1 MATSN
6 KSKAPTAPA
15 GTTPTP
21 APSDEKKTDDPERL
35 EVFKAFVME
44 FAKESDRACVILG
57 AARLDIL
64 LKQLITAVLLPST
77 SSSDEL
83 LDGDSPLGTFSARI
97 QMSYRLGLLDAEFT
111 RALNLIRR
119 IRNEFAHEASSV
131 SLAHASHRDRIKQ
144 LIAPLKDIKIFGTF
158 REMDLLKPHEGSA
171 RDFRAILAFLCARLE
186 GAVHRAAPVKS
197 ERTCALVAKKWLE
210 KPSSDG

>member
-1 MATSN
+1 MN
-6 KSKAPTAPA
+6 
-15 GTTPTP
+15 TPTKAARKSVP
-21 APSDEKKTDDPERL
+21 AEQKTEPAVKVPTDRERA
-35 EVFKAFVME
+35 ESFKSFVTE

-64 LKQLITAVLLPST
+64 LKQLIGAVLLPST

-83 LDGDSPLGTFSARI
+83 LDGDSPLGTFSSRI
-97 QMSYRLGLLDAEFT
+97 QISYRLGLLDAEFI

-144 LIAPLKDIKIFGTF
+144 LIAPMKDVEILSSF
-158 REMDLLKPHEGSA
+158 RDLELLDPHEGSA
-171 RDFRAILAFLCARLE
+171 RDFRAMLALLCARLE
-186 GAVHRAAPVKS
+186 GSVSRAKQFKPDQL
-197 ERTCALVAKKWLE
+197 TPLVAKKWSE
-210 KPSSDG
+210 PKPT